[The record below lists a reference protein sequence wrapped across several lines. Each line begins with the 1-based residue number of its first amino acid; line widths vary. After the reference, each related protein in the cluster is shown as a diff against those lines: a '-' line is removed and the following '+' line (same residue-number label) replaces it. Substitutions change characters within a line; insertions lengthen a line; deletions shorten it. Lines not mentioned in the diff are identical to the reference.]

1 MSTPKYTL
9 YSSELCPYA
18 QRARVAAL
26 ETGFKATEI
35 EIDLTT
41 PREPWYLEI
50 NPYGQVPALKLEGE
64 DFVFLESKFVAK
76 YIAELSPKSGLI
88 VDNARD
94 RAHSEFLIHQFDN
107 RVIPAF
113 YKLAYTKDTT
123 KRAEHVA
130 EFDKQ
135 LTDFTRY
142 LEKAHASTGAGPF
155 IHGARF
161 TYADLVLGTLLTR
174 LYLAEAFQ
182 QGYKLPSRESHPH
195 LARYFE
201 WQDAVLARPSII
213 ATTPDREADTKLAS
227 RYVR

>member
-1 MSTPKYTL
+1 MSTPKHTL

-18 QRARVAAL
+18 QRARVAIL
-26 ETGFKATEI
+26 ETGFKATEV
-35 EIDLTT
+35 EIDLST

-94 RAHSEFLIHQFDN
+94 RAHSEFLIHQFDS
-107 RVIPAF
+107 RVFPAF
-113 YKLAYTKDTT
+113 FKLTYTKDTT
-123 KRAEHVA
+123 KRAENVA
-130 EFDKQ
+130 ELDKQ
-135 LTDFTRY
+135 LADFTRF
-142 LEKAHASTGAGPF
+142 LEKAHPSTGPGPF

-161 TYADLVLGTLLTR
+161 TFADLALGTLLTR
-174 LYLAEAFQ
+174 LYLAEVFQ
-182 QGYKLPSRESHPH
+182 EGYKLPNRETHPH

-201 WQDAVLARPSII
+201 WHDAVVAWPSIV
-213 ATTPDREADTKLAS
+213 ATLPDREADTKLAS
-227 RYVR
+227 KYYR